1 MKLIALKSFY
11 IIVTI
16 YETTNANREAL
27 DKTRHNFKNAQRK
40 LIDCLDRNHYGA
52 PLKDWSGYVMRVV
65 SNRLNGLRVDIVLG
79 LKNENVVDTDI
90 ATFVCNLGIDA
101 TDKMS
106 KYVEHCNNVTRI
118 CSQIFRQTLHEKI
131 DSRSWGAKLFGKKTN
146 NS

>member
-52 PLKDWSGYVMRVV
+52 PLKDWS
-65 SNRLNGLRVDIVLG
+65 G